1 MESKEWY
8 RQLNKPSWAPDEKVF
23 GQVWS
28 KLYVIIAAVNIW
40 VVVLLVQGKIS
51 YKTALPFWINLGLNL
66 IFTPIQFGL
75 KNNLLAAIDVVLVF
89 VTIIWCMVAI
99 WPHAYWLAL
108 AYIPYLVWVAIA
120 STLQISILI
129 KN

>member
-1 MESKEWY
+1 MQEQNWY
-8 RQLNKPSWAPDEKVF
+8 RQLNKPQWAPDEKVF

-40 VVVLLVQGKIS
+40 VVVLLIQNKIS
-51 YKTALPFWINLGLNL
+51 WKVALPFWVNLFFNA

-75 KNNLLAAIDVVLVF
+75 KNNLLATLDIFIVLG
-89 VTIIWCMVAI
+89 TIIWAMWSI
-99 WPHAYWLAL
+99 WPYAYWLAL
-108 AYIPYLVWVAIA
+108 AYIPYLVWVIIA
-120 STLQISILI
+120 TVLQISITI